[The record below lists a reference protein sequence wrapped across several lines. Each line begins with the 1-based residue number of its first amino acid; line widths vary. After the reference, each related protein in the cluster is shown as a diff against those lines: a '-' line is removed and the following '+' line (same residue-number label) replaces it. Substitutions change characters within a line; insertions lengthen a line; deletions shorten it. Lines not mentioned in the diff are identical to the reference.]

1 MTKYFLVV
9 KLISTVT
16 ATPQKE
22 LKAKCE
28 EFQAW
33 AVFKGSL
40 PWRELHN
47 PSAFD
52 SL

>member
-9 KLISTVT
+9 KLISTERV
-16 ATPQKE
+16 
-22 LKAKCE
+22 KAKCE

-33 AVFKGSL
+33 AVFKESL

-47 PSAFD
+47 LSAFD